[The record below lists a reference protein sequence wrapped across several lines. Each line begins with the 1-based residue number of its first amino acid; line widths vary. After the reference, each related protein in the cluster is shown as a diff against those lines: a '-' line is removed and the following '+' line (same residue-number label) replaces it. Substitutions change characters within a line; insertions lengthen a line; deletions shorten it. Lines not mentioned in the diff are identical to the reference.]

1 MQDKKII
8 AVLVSND
15 LITDQRVSK
24 MCDSLVQRGYM
35 PVLIGRLLPGSL
47 PMNDR
52 NYSCIRLKLWFK
64 SGLLFYANL
73 NLALFFKLLFLKCNG
88 IHANDL
94 DTLLPAFMVSRIR
107 NKKLVY
113 DTHEYFTGV
122 PELLKRP
129 AVRKVWKSIES
140 FIFPKLKN
148 TITVND
154 SIANLYFNDYG
165 IKPSV
170 IRNIPAKQ
178 EVLKVSRKELNLP
191 ENKFLIILQGS
202 GINVD
207 RGGEEAVEMMHFLDD
222 ALLIIAGSGDV
233 LPLLREKVDNLKL
246 ENKIIFKDKMPYK
259 ELMKHT
265 SVCDLGL
272 TLDKDTNI
280 NYRFSLP
287 NKLFDYIHAGIPT
300 LASDLPE
307 VKRIINTYKIGLIS
321 PNHNPKILAEI
332 VSELMRN
339 SLKQQE
345 LRNNCNVASKLL
357 SWENEAN
364 ILSAFYP

>member
-1 MQDKKII
+1 MQEKKVI

-15 LITDQRVSK
+15 LVTDQRVSK
-24 MCDSLVQRGYM
+24 MCDSLVQRGYT
-35 PVLIGRLLPGSL
+35 PVLIGRLLPESL
-47 PMNDR
+47 PMNNR
-52 NYSCIRLKLWFK
+52 NYSCIRLKLWFR
-64 SGLLFYANL
+64 SGPLFYANL
-73 NLALFFKLLFLKCNG
+73 NVVLFFKLLFLKCSG

-94 DTLLPAFMVSRIR
+94 DTLLPAFLVSRIR
-107 NKKLVY
+107 NKNLVY

-129 AVRKVWKSIES
+129 VVRKVWKSIES

-154 SIANLYFNDYG
+154 SIANLYFNDYR
-165 IKPSV
+165 IKPTV

-178 EVLKVSRKELNLP
+178 ELFKVSRRELNLP

-207 RGGEEAVEMMHFLDD
+207 RGGEEAVEMMQFLED
-222 ALLIIAGSGDV
+222 AILIIAGSGDV
-233 LPLLREKVDNLKL
+233 LPQLRENVDRLKL
-246 ENKIIFKDKMPYK
+246 ENKVIFKDKMPYQ

-265 SVCDLGL
+265 AVCDLGL

-300 LASDLPE
+300 LASNLPE
-307 VKRIINTYKIGLIS
+307 VKRIIETYQIGIIS
-321 PNHNPKILAEI
+321 PDHNAKNLAEI
-332 VSELMRN
+332 INQLMDDPI
-339 SLKQQE
+339 KQNE
-345 LRNNCNVASKLL
+345 FKSNCTLAAKEL
-357 SWENEAN
+357 SWENEAKS
-364 ILSAFYP
+364 LSEFYP